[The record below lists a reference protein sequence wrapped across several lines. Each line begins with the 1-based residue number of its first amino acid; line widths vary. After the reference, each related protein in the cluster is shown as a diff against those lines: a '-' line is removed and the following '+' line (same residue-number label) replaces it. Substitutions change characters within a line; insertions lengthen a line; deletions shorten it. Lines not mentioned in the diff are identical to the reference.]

1 MTMTNP
7 YSDRLRNLIVS
18 GESFMAP
25 RPQTKME
32 YLMEWGERLG
42 ITFKP
47 SRSKEKM
54 MGSLVELQLK
64 VNSVLM
70 GN

>member
-7 YSDRLRNLIVS
+7 YSSRLRNLIVS

-32 YLMEWGERLG
+32 YLMEWAERLG
-42 ITFKP
+42 IPFKP
-47 SRSKEKM
+47 SRSQDKM
-54 MGSLVELQLK
+54 RDNLAMLQLK